1 MMINRVCVFCAS
13 SERVDRSFLDEAFKL
28 GKLLGING
36 IELIYGGGKRG
47 LMGRLSDGALS
58 VNGKVI
64 GVIPDFMNSL
74 ELGRKDINELR
85 EVQSMHDREAMLIN
99 QSDAILALPGG
110 IGTFEELTQAIAWK
124 YLGIIIKPIII
135 VNFNGYFEHILKAFT
150 QAIDLGFM
158 TPEHASLWDVVSNAE
173 EAVDLVNSINGIDFF
188 KKPDIHLT

>member
-1 MMINRVCVFCAS
+1 MIKRVCVFCAS
-13 SERVDRSFLDEAFKL
+13 SERVHTSFLDEAYKL
-28 GKLLGING
+28 GKLLSING

-64 GVIPDFMNSL
+64 GVIPNFMSTL
-74 ELGRKDINELR
+74 ELGRTDLNELR
-85 EVQSMHDREAMLIN
+85 EVQSMHDREAIMIN
-99 QSDAILALPGG
+99 QSDAIIALPGG

-158 TPEHASLWDVVSNAE
+158 TPEHASLWSIVGSAE
-173 EAVDLVNSINGIDFF
+173 ESVEKLKSINRDDFF
-188 KKPDIHLT
+188 KKPDIFLT